1 MMSQSHVRPE
11 YPVVSEAEGK
21 ALIDRLE
28 EDRSLSRG
36 EWADL
41 IRGRTPALAEYL
53 FERARKIRIRHYG
66 KEVYIRGLIEFTNYC
81 RNDCY

>member
-11 YPVVSEAEGK
+11 YPVISEAEGK

-28 EDRSLSRG
+28 EDRSLNRG
-36 EWADL
+36 EWTDL

-53 FERARKIRIRHYG
+53 FERARKIRIRH
-66 KEVYIRGLIEFTNYC
+66 
-81 RNDCY
+81 